1 MSVCS
6 QWVQAA
12 AKNPPSEARGA
23 GQFGRL
29 DEPVR
34 HVVIVDDN
42 EADLFFTSMLL
53 KRHGFVHVHQF
64 SSGQEAIDGYKKG
77 VGCDLVLMDVRMPQM
92 DGFDTVDGMIK
103 LPRWQRERPTV
114 YMMSAA
120 SNSNDLQ
127 KVSESAFIQGFVRK
141 PLSVEDLGWVPD
153 DD

>member
-1 MSVCS
+1 MSAGS

-12 AKNPPSEARGA
+12 ASSPPNEAGGA
-23 GQFGRL
+23 GQYGRL

-64 SSGQEAIDGYKKG
+64 SSGQDAIDGYRKG

-92 DGFDTVDGMIK
+92 DGFDTVEGMIK
-103 LPRWQRERPTV
+103 IPRWQRERPTV

-127 KVSESAFIQGFVRK
+127 KASESTFIQGFVRK
-141 PLSVEDLGWVPD
+141 PLSVEDLRWVSD